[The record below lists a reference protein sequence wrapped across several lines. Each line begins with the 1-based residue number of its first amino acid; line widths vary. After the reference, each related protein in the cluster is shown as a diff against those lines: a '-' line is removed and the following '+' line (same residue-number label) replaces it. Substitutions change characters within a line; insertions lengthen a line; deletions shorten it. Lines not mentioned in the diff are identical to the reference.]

1 MSDLNI
7 IKLHDRIKETSNS
20 TGTGTV
26 VLEGSVEGFAPFSDY
41 VGQSGLVYYTITD
54 STNWEVGSGRFLDS
68 GRNVGTFSN
77 SQLIRFP
84 LKSSNSNGL
93 VNFSAGVKEV
103 FVTHPA
109 HAAIYA
115 VAGLGSEFATP
126 AKSGLAF
133 WSSENSLNTDNN
145 IVIDGTNTRIGIN
158 QAAPAYEI
166 DLGGNAI
173 NSHVRASGLI
183 VNSSGIIFSGVNSLR
198 QTQPFQNNQADSTTG
213 ANAVVFYSGA
223 VDQILTLQ
231 KQSANNILSGPTTG
245 SAAYPAFR
253 ALTSS
258 DIPSLS
264 DIYAPRGSGDEYGK
278 NIAIVS
284 GIAVNSSGYLRQDI
298 SATSGTFR
306 TDLTTAS
313 GALRNDVETVS
324 GITVAGEVYGVPSG
338 TIVVNNLLTA
348 SGALRNDVETVSGI
362 TVAGEVFGVP
372 SGTVN
377 VKDIAATSGTL
388 RRDVTSASG
397 AAAAQSFTP
406 SVNVPA
412 TTKPLKYNYSGT
424 PIATQNVVVSSSG
437 FLTLPIFSNSGDLP
451 PAISGFRGAL
461 AICQFGTDDMSLVFC
476 APISSGAGYSWY
488 RPSGAAAGSEFVGS
502 YKPI

>member
-7 IKLHDRIKETSNS
+7 IKLHDRVKETSNS

-26 VLEGSVEGFAPFSDY
+26 VLEGAVEGFAPFSDY

-54 STNWEVGSGRFLDS
+54 SNNWEVGSGRFLDS
-68 GRNVGTFSN
+68 GRNVGTFTN
-77 SQLIRFP
+77 NQLVRFP
-84 LKSSNSNGL
+84 LKSSNSNNLVDFPTGL
-93 VNFSAGVKEV
+93 KEV

-115 VAGLGSEFATP
+115 VAGLGSDFTTP
-126 AKSGLAF
+126 AKSGLTF

-145 IVIDGTNTRIGIN
+145 IVIDNTNTRIGIN
-158 QAAPAYEI
+158 QSAPAYEI
-166 DLGGNAI
+166 DLGGNVTK
-173 NSHVRASGLI
+173 SHIRASGLI
-183 VNSSGIIFSGVNSLR
+183 VNTSGIIFSGVNSLR
-198 QTQPFQNNQADSTTG
+198 QTQPFQTNQTDSTTG
-213 ANAVVFYSGA
+213 SNAVIFYSGA
-223 VDQILTLQ
+223 VNEILTLQ

-245 SAAYPAFR
+245 SAAYPSFR
-253 ALTSS
+253 ALVSS

-264 DIYAPRGSGDEYGK
+264 DLYAPVASGNEYRK

-284 GIAVNSSGYLRQDI
+284 GIAVNSSGYLR
-298 SATSGTFR
+298 
-306 TDLTTAS
+306 
-313 GALRNDVETVS
+313 E
-324 GITVAGEVYGVPSG
+324 
-338 TIVVNNLLTA
+338 
-348 SGALRNDVETVSGI
+348 
-362 TVAGEVFGVP
+362 
-372 SGTVN
+372 
-377 VKDIAATSGTL
+377 DIAATSGTL

-424 PIATQNVVVSSSG
+424 PTATENVVVSSSG

-451 PAISGFRGAL
+451 PAISGFRGAM
-461 AICQFGTDDMSLVFC
+461 AICQFGTDEMELVFC
-476 APISSGAGYSWY
+476 APISSGTGYSWY